1 MKQSN
6 ENYRNVVVKNE
17 AVLTQQTGELK
28 DLKKR
33 TETTKKEAD
42 RLKEEN
48 EILIKQNQSLV
59 QDLANNIQDPVK
71 KLQAQRA
78 NEQSIADSK
87 QLNPVQLKERLKQ
100 TES

>member
-1 MKQSN
+1 MEWLEEQHETLKKDHKLLTTQDQIAQGDNTMLKRSN

-17 AVLTQQTGELK
+17 AVLAQQSGELK

-48 EILIKQNQSLV
+48 EILIK
-59 QDLANNIQDPVK
+59 
-71 KLQAQRA
+71 
-78 NEQSIADSK
+78 
-87 QLNPVQLKERLKQ
+87 
-100 TES
+100 